1 MSTTELLAEAVTTI
15 DLLQSIYFDKEFEFQ
30 RKEDQELYTQLH
42 ACWESDTWA
51 SFENLPSNL
60 EFTIKAPIEI
70 PETDDNEDEEQV
82 IYLTFKGSISLKNKT
97 DYHLVLPSASNL
109 WLSREDHETL
119 VNTLNNIT
127 IDDAEDRSTWIIEK
141 MQQLQSITEPYA
153 IAYAEKVKQGLKR
166 EQTLAEGGPVTFLR
180 DWIWFPM
187 IYTREKRGHIID
199 WAPKYNITGFL
210 CPGKPGCM
218 CLEGPEKSVIQ
229 FVNDIK
235 TISWA
240 DIPASHRKMSSRWKQ
255 KLECNNNIEL
265 NEARLFQDM
274 TEVKFDIH
282 GPFANH
288 NSLSG
293 LQAWMQ
299 EKGCGD
305 AFDHLFEKDSSA

>member
-109 WLSREDHETL
+109 WLTREDHETL

-166 EQTLAEGGPVTFLR
+166 EQILAEGAPVTFLR

-187 IYTREKRGHIID
+187 IYTREKVR
-199 WAPKYNITGFL
+199 
-210 CPGKPGCM
+210 
-218 CLEGPEKSVIQ
+218 
-229 FVNDIK
+229 IK
-235 TISWA
+235 
-240 DIPASHRKMSSRWKQ
+240 
-255 KLECNNNIEL
+255 
-265 NEARLFQDM
+265 
-274 TEVKFDIH
+274 
-282 GPFANH
+282 
-288 NSLSG
+288 
-293 LQAWMQ
+293 
-299 EKGCGD
+299 
-305 AFDHLFEKDSSA
+305 